1 MTDKIKLMSHKD
13 LTDMLE
19 QKRQWHK
26 EHNHIDWSIGD
37 EASIGYGME
46 IAIDECEKRAFEKVK
61 EQIER
66 FHLWFLN
73 RELAVRHLPKGKFE
87 QLFQQYLKEQNG
99 DRGDRVSRTKS
110 LEYAR

>member
-1 MTDKIKLMSHKD
+1 MTQKIKLM
-13 LTDMLE
+13 TD
-19 QKRQWHK
+19 
-26 EHNHIDWSIGD
+26 D
-37 EASIGYGME
+37 EIEEFCNTETASFCSL
-46 IAIDECEKRAFEKVK
+46 IDECEKRAFEKVK

-99 DRGDRVSRTKS
+99 K
-110 LEYAR
+110 E